1 MTLAA
6 KAPEERRRRILLA
19 AIEVLR
25 ARGFSGTRVADIAAA
40 AGTSPALVLYHFSS
54 LGEVLVAALTSVDEQ
69 FYEDLASENT
79 NADPRDTLVRMAVL
93 AAEGGPAFGDWQL
106 WLEVWVRARHDQR
119 IDDVRRCIDRRW
131 RDELTTLIDRGVR
144 EGVFNTDDP
153 HASAVRLSAMLDGL
167 AVQVVLGDEDMS
179 PEQMATLWIDGAA
192 GELGASQQDLRE
204 RTSARQG

>member
-25 ARGFSGTRVADIAAA
+25 ARGFAGTRVADIAAA

-69 FYEDLASENT
+69 FYEDLAEDAS
-79 NADPRDTLVRMAVL
+79 ADPRDTLVHMADL

-119 IDDVRRCIDRRW
+119 IDDVRRSIDRRW
-131 RDELTTLIDRGVR
+131 RDELTTLIERGVK
-144 EGVFNTDDP
+144 EGVFVSDDA
-153 HASAVRLSAMLDGL
+153 HSSAIRLSAMLDGL
-167 AVQVVLGDEDMS
+167 AVQVVHGDEDLS
-179 PEQMATLWIDGAA
+179 PEQMAALWIDGAA
-192 GELGASQQDLRE
+192 RELGTTTGELRDR
-204 RTSARQG
+204 RPAR

>member
-69 FYEDLASENT
+69 FYQDLDSENT
-79 NADPRDTLVRMAVL
+79 AADPRDTLVRMAAL

-119 IDDVRRCIDRRW
+119 IDDVRRSIDCRW
-131 RDELTTLIDRGVR
+131 RDELTTLISRGVQ
-144 EGVFNTDDP
+144 EGVFTTDDP

-179 PEQMATLWIDGAA
+179 PEQMAALWIDGAA

-204 RTSARQG
+204 RTQAQ

>member
-69 FYEDLASENT
+69 FYQDLDSENT
-79 NADPRDTLVRMAVL
+79 AADPRDTLVRMAAL

-119 IDDVRRCIDRRW
+119 IDDVRRSIDRRW
-131 RDELTTLIDRGVR
+131 RDELTTLISRGVQ
-144 EGVFNTDDP
+144 EGVFTTDDP

-179 PEQMATLWIDGAA
+179 PEQMAALWIDGAA

-204 RTSARQG
+204 RTQAQ

>member
-25 ARGFSGTRVADIAAA
+25 ARGFAGTRVADIAAA

-69 FYEDLASENT
+69 FYEDLGSEERDD
-79 NADPRDTLVRMAVL
+79 DPRDTLVRMAVL

-106 WLEVWVRARHDQR
+106 WLEVWVRSRHDKR
-119 IDDVRRCIDRRW
+119 IDEVRRSIDRRW
-131 RDELTTLIDRGVR
+131 RDELTSLIHKGVGV
-144 EGVFNTDDP
+144 GVFASDDP

-167 AVQVVLGDEDMS
+167 AVQVVLGDENLS
-179 PEQMATLWIDGAA
+179 PEQMAALWIDGAA
-192 GELGASQQDLRE
+192 QELGATQSDLRQ
-204 RTSARQG
+204 RISVR